1 METMLSMIA
10 ELVRIISSED
20 GNVEDLTIPNDAFPC
35 ARYQDKLSVI
45 EKEYNPDWGT
55 DAFRESIK
63 GNLVRT
69 TSIPRR
75 CCLRQTTLLF
85 PCVAIRGLYDNS
97 SMG

>member
-45 EKEYNPDWGT
+45 EKEYNPD
-55 DAFRESIK
+55 
-63 GNLVRT
+63 
-69 TSIPRR
+69 
-75 CCLRQTTLLF
+75 
-85 PCVAIRGLYDNS
+85 
-97 SMG
+97 